1 MWFKQTG
8 SNMTGGHSHGSRPA
22 APSILSSDLK
32 IEGDIVSQGEVHI
45 NGAVKGDVVARKLT
59 LGEGGSITGAVE
71 ADVAEIAGN
80 LAGRLTATTVL
91 LARSA
96 RVVAD
101 VTHVSLTIEPGAVF
115 EGFSRRVDTI
125 EEVTDDPVR
134 AQPRLTAPAVQPPP
148 RSEARSA

>member
-1 MWFKQTG
+1 MWFKQAHIEDG
-8 SNMTGGHSHGSRPA
+8 ERHGPPTRPA

-32 IEGDIVSQGEVHI
+32 IEGDIVSQGELHI
-45 NGAVKGDVVARKLT
+45 SGSVKGDVVARKLT

-71 ADVAEIAGN
+71 ADIAVIAGN
-80 LAGRLTATTVL
+80 LAGRLTATSVV

-101 VTHVSLTIEPGAVF
+101 VTHVSLSIEQGAIF

-125 EEVTDDPVR
+125 EAVTEETVR
-134 AQPRLTAPAVQPPP
+134 TPRLNAPP
-148 RSEARSA
+148 RTEPKPA